1 MREYR
6 HDALVVD
13 VTDTITL
20 GREVE
25 REHELEAH
33 ATMPTH
39 RLDVESV
46 AEGLLELLESRGVR
60 CFFGGGAGTDF
71 PPVIEAF
78 AKRQAL
84 GRSGGLRPITV
95 AHEITAV
102 AMAHGYA
109 MVTGQPQAVM
119 VHTLPGTANA
129 LGGVINASR
138 ARVPML
144 VLAGRT
150 AITER
155 GLPASRSQ
163 GIHWAQE
170 SFDQGGLVRE
180 FVKWDYELRRGD
192 QLETVVDRALA
203 IACSPPAG
211 PVYLTLPVDVI
222 GAPLPPLTVG
232 TSARLRPSR
241 PSQPAPDALREAAQT
256 LAAAIN
262 PLAIASSLGRDP
274 AAPEAL
280 VQLADRLG
288 LPVVETWP
296 THLNFPRDHPLH
308 QGFDAGALVGEA
320 DVVLAIE
327 SDTPWF
333 PAHAEPARDAVVI
346 QVDDDPLYTTYPIRG
361 FATDVGLAGHAGST
375 LRALAAELDRLP
387 LDESAIAARRRRWA
401 AAHAEQRAAWRTAG
415 EAARDTTP
423 LDYAWISKCLG
434 DVLDA
439 GDVVVTEI
447 VLDPAQAC
455 FTHPGTYFNH
465 SHAAVLGWGPGAALG
480 AKLANPDRTVVC
492 AVGDGSHVFGVPT
505 ATHHTA
511 RACDLPVLFVV
522 YNNAGWER
530 TRLATRAHAPEG
542 WAVRNPPMPLCE
554 LAPAPAYAAICEAN
568 GGYGERVDDPARMPA
583 ALARALDVVRRE
595 RRQALLDV
603 IAR

>member
-1 MREYR
+1 MDGAASAPRP
-6 HDALVVD
+6 
-13 VTDTITL
+13 
-20 GREVE
+20 
-25 REHELEAH
+25 LEAD
-33 ATMPTH
+33 ATRSMR

-78 AKRQAL
+78 ARRQAL
-84 GRSGGLRPITV
+84 GRSGRLRPITV

-109 MVTGQPQAVM
+109 MVTGEPQAVM

-129 LGGVINASR
+129 LGGVINAAR

-144 VLAGRT
+144 LLAGRT

-155 GLPASRSQ
+155 GLPDSRSLS
-163 GIHWAQE
+163 IHWAQE

-203 IACSPPAG
+203 VACSPPAG

-222 GAPLPPLTVG
+222 GAPMPPLTVG
-232 TSARLRPSR
+232 ASARLRPSS
-241 PSQPAPDALREAAQT
+241 PSLPVPAALRRAAET
-256 LAAAIN
+256 LAGAAN
-262 PLAIASSLGRDP
+262 PLAITSSLGRDP

-280 VQLADRLG
+280 VRLADRLG
-288 LPVVETWP
+288 LPVAETWP
-296 THLNFPRDHPLH
+296 THLNFPRDHPMH

-320 DVVLAIE
+320 DVVLAVE

-333 PAHAEPARDAVVI
+333 PARAEPPRDAVVI
-346 QVDDDPLYTTYPIRG
+346 QIDDDPLYASYPIRG
-361 FATDVGLAGHAGST
+361 FPTDVGLAGDAGST
-375 LRALAAELDRLP
+375 LRALAAELERLP
-387 LDESAIAARRRRWA
+387 LDEPAIAARRRRWA
-401 AAHAEQRAAWRTAG
+401 EAHERRREAWRAAG
-415 EAARDTTP
+415 EAAQDTTP

-434 DVLDA
+434 DVLDSR
-439 GDVVVTEI
+439 DIVVTEI
-447 VLDPAQAC
+447 VLDPTQAC
-455 FTHPGTYFNH
+455 FTRPGTFFNH
-465 SHAAVLGWGPGAALG
+465 AHSAVLGWGPGAALG
-480 AKLANPDRTVVC
+480 AKIAHPDRTVVC

-505 ATHHTA
+505 STHHTA

-522 YNNAGWER
+522 CNNAGWER
-530 TRLATRAHAPEG
+530 TRQATLAHAPEG
-542 WAVRNPPMPLCE
+542 WAARNPSMPLCD
-554 LAPAPAYAAICEAN
+554 LAPPPAYDRICEAN
-568 GGYGERVDDPARMPA
+568 GGYGERVDDPAELPA
-583 ALARALDVVRRE
+583 ALARALDVMRRE

>member
-1 MREYR
+1 MSTRR
-6 HDALVVD
+6 
-13 VTDTITL
+13 
-20 GREVE
+20 
-25 REHELEAH
+25 LE
-33 ATMPTH
+33 
-39 RLDVESV
+39 VESV

-71 PPVIEAF
+71 PPIIEAF
-78 AKRQAL
+78 ARRQAL

-129 LGGVINASR
+129 LGGLINASR

-144 VLAGRT
+144 LLAGRT

-155 GLPASRSQ
+155 GLPTSRSL

-170 SFDQGGLVRE
+170 SFDQGSLVRE

-222 GAPLPPLTVG
+222 GSPLSPLTVG
-232 TSARLRPSR
+232 ASARLRPSC
-241 PSQPAPDALREAAQT
+241 PSQPAPEALRRAAET
-256 LAAAIN
+256 LGGATN
-262 PLAIASSLGRDP
+262 PLAITSSLGRDP

-296 THLNFPRDHPLH
+296 AHLNFPRDHPLH
-308 QGFDAGALVGEA
+308 QGFDTGALIGEA

-327 SDTPWF
+327 SDVPWF
-333 PAHAEPARDAVVI
+333 PAHADPRRDAVVI

-361 FATDVGLAGHAGST
+361 FATDIGLAGHAGST

-387 LDESAIAARRRRWA
+387 LDESTIAARRRRWT
-401 AAHAEQRAAWRTAG
+401 AAHEQRREAWRAAG
-415 EAARDTTP
+415 DAARDTTP

-439 GDVVVTEI
+439 RDIVVTEI

-455 FTHPGTYFNH
+455 FTRPGTYFSH
-465 SHAAVLGWGPGAALG
+465 SPAGVLGWSPGAALG
-480 AKLANPDRTVVC
+480 AKLAQPDRTVVC

-511 RACDLPVLFVV
+511 RALDLPVLFVV

-542 WAVRNPPMPLCE
+542 WAARNPSMPLCE
-554 LAPAPAYAAICEAN
+554 LAPPPAYDTICAAN
-568 GGYGERVDDPARMPA
+568 GGYGERVDDPAGLPA
-583 ALARALDVVRRE
+583 ALARGLDVVRHE

>member
-1 MREYR
+1 MDGAASAPRPLEM
-6 HDALVVD
+6 DA
-13 VTDTITL
+13 TRST
-20 GREVE
+20 R
-25 REHELEAH
+25 
-33 ATMPTH
+33 
-39 RLDVESV
+39 RLDVGSV

-78 AKRQAL
+78 ARRQAL
-84 GRSGGLRPITV
+84 GRSGRLRPITV

-109 MVTGQPQAVM
+109 MVTGEPQAVM

-129 LGGVINASR
+129 LGGVINAAR

-144 VLAGRT
+144 LLAGRT

-155 GLPASRSQ
+155 GLPDSRSLS
-163 GIHWAQE
+163 IHWAQE
-170 SFDQGGLVRE
+170 SFDQGSLVRE

-192 QLETVVDRALA
+192 QLETVIDRALA
-203 IACSPPAG
+203 VACSPPAG

-222 GAPLPPLTVG
+222 GAPMPPLTVG
-232 TSARLRPSR
+232 ASARLRPSS
-241 PSQPAPDALREAAQT
+241 PSLPVPAALRRAAET
-256 LAAAIN
+256 LAGAAN
-262 PLAIASSLGRDP
+262 PLAITSSLGRDP

-280 VQLADRLG
+280 VHLADRLG
-288 LPVVETWP
+288 LPVAETWP
-296 THLNFPRDHPLH
+296 THLNFPRDHPMH

-320 DVVLAIE
+320 DVVVALE

-333 PAHAEPARDAVVI
+333 PARAEPPSGAVVI
-346 QVDDDPLYTTYPIRG
+346 QVDDDPLYATYPIRG
-361 FATDVGLAGHAGST
+361 FPTDIGLAGDAAST
-375 LRALAAELDRLP
+375 LRALAAELERLP
-387 LDESAIAARRRRWA
+387 LDQPAIAARRRRWA
-401 AAHAEQRAAWRTAG
+401 GAHERRREAWRAAG
-415 EAARDTTP
+415 EAARDATP

-439 GDVVVTEI
+439 RGIVVTEI
-447 VLDPAQAC
+447 VLDPTQAC
-455 FTHPGTYFNH
+455 FTRPGTFFNH
-465 SHAAVLGWGPGAALG
+465 AHSAVLGWGPGAALG
-480 AKLANPDRTVVC
+480 AKIAHPDRTVVC

-505 ATHHTA
+505 STHHTA

-522 YNNAGWER
+522 CNNAGWER
-530 TRLATRAHAPEG
+530 TRQATLEHAPEG
-542 WAVRNPPMPLCE
+542 WAVRQPSMPLCD
-554 LAPAPAYAAICEAN
+554 LAPPPAYDAICEAN
-568 GGYGERVDDPARMPA
+568 GGYGERVDDPAELPA

>member
-1 MREYR
+1 MSTRRLE
-6 HDALVVD
+6 VD
-13 VTDTITL
+13 
-20 GREVE
+20 
-25 REHELEAH
+25 
-33 ATMPTH
+33 
-39 RLDVESV
+39 SV

-109 MVTGQPQAVM
+109 MVTGEPQAVM

-129 LGGVINASR
+129 LGGLINASR

-144 VLAGRT
+144 LLAGRT

-155 GLPASRSQ
+155 GLPISRSQ

-170 SFDQGGLVRE
+170 SFDQGSLVRE

-222 GAPLPPLTVG
+222 GAPLSPLTVG
-232 TSARLRPSR
+232 ASARLRPSR
-241 PSQPAPDALREAAQT
+241 ASQPAPAALREAAQT
-256 LAAAIN
+256 LAGATN
-262 PLAIASSLGRDP
+262 PLAITSSLGRDP

-308 QGFDAGALVGEA
+308 QGFDPGALVGEA

-327 SDTPWF
+327 SDNPWF
-333 PAHAEPARDAVVI
+333 PAHAEPSGDAVVI
-346 QVDDDPLYTTYPIRG
+346 QVDDDPLYATYPIRG
-361 FATDVGLAGHAGST
+361 FATDIGLAGHAGST
-375 LRALAAELDRLP
+375 LRALAAELDRLA
-387 LDESAIAARRRRWA
+387 LDESATAARRRRWA
-401 AAHAEQRAAWRTAG
+401 AAHERQRAAWRAAG
-415 EAARDTTP
+415 DAARNTRP

-439 GDVVVTEI
+439 GDIVVTEI

-455 FTHPGTYFNH
+455 FTRPGTYFNH

-480 AKLANPDRTVVC
+480 ARLAHPDRTVVC

-542 WAVRNPPMPLCE
+542 WAARNPPMPLCE
-554 LAPAPAYAAICEAN
+554 LAPPPAYDAICEAN
-568 GGYGERVDDPARMPA
+568 GGYGERVNDPAALPA

>member
-1 MREYR
+1 MRVGPAADPHE
-6 HDALVVD
+6 A
-13 VTDTITL
+13 DT
-20 GREVE
+20 
-25 REHELEAH
+25 
-33 ATMPTH
+33 TMSTR
-39 RLDVESV
+39 RLDVEIV

-109 MVTGQPQAVM
+109 MVTGEPQAVM

-129 LGGVINASR
+129 VGGVINAAR

-144 VLAGRT
+144 LLAGRT

-155 GLPASRSQ
+155 GLPTSRSQ

-170 SFDQGGLVRE
+170 SFDQAGLLRE

-211 PVYLTLPVDVI
+211 PVYLTLPLDVI
-222 GAPLPPLTVG
+222 GAPMPPLTV
-232 TSARLRPSR
+232 SASPRLRPSCPSR
-241 PSQPAPDALREAAQT
+241 PVPAALRRAAET
-256 LAAAIN
+256 LAGAAN
-262 PLAIASSLGRDP
+262 PLAITSSLGRDP
-274 AAPEAL
+274 TAPEAL
-280 VQLADRLG
+280 VDLADRLG
-288 LPVVETWP
+288 LPVAETWP
-296 THLNFPRDHPLH
+296 THLNFPRDHPMH
-308 QGFDAGALVGEA
+308 QGFDAGTLVGEA
-320 DVVLAIE
+320 DVIVAIE

-333 PAHAEPARDAVVI
+333 PALAEPPPGAVVI
-346 QVDDDPLYTTYPIRG
+346 QIDDDPLYATYPIRG
-361 FATDVGLAGHAGST
+361 FATDIGLAGHAGST

-387 LDESAIAARRRRWA
+387 LDKSAFAARRRRWA
-401 AAHAEQRAAWRTAG
+401 AAHGRRREAWRRAG
-415 EAARDTTP
+415 DAARDATP

-434 DVLDA
+434 DVLDPR
-439 GDVVVTEI
+439 DVVVTEI
-447 VLDPAQAC
+447 VLDPTQAC
-455 FTHPGTYFNH
+455 LTRPGTFFNH
-465 SHAAVLGWGPGAALG
+465 AHSAVLGWGPGAALG
-480 AKLANPDRTVVC
+480 ARLAHPDRTVVC

-505 ATHHTA
+505 ATHLTA
-511 RACDLPVLFVV
+511 RACDLPVLFVIC
-522 YNNAGWER
+522 NNAGWER
-530 TRLATRAHAPEG
+530 TRRATLGYAPDG
-542 WAVRNPPMPLCE
+542 WAARSPSMPLCD
-554 LAPAPAYAAICEAN
+554 LAPPPAYDAICEAG
-568 GGYGERVDDPARMPA
+568 GGYGERVDDPAQLPA
-583 ALARALDVVRRE
+583 ALARALDVVRRQ

>member
-1 MREYR
+1 MSTR
-6 HDALVVD
+6 
-13 VTDTITL
+13 
-20 GREVE
+20 
-25 REHELEAH
+25 
-33 ATMPTH
+33 

-46 AEGLLELLESRGVR
+46 AEALLDLLESRGVR

-71 PPVIEAF
+71 PAVIEAF
-78 AKRQAL
+78 ARRQAL

-109 MVTGQPQAVM
+109 MTTGEPQAVM

-129 LGGVINASR
+129 VGGVINAAR
-138 ARVPML
+138 GRVPML

-155 GLPASRSQ
+155 GLPTSRNQ
-163 GIHWAQE
+163 VIHWAQE

-222 GAPLPPLTVG
+222 GAPMSPLTVG
-232 TSARLRPSR
+232 ASARLRPSR
-241 PSQPAPDALREAAQT
+241 PSQPAPAALRQAAET
-256 LAAAIN
+256 LAGASN
-262 PLAIASSLGRDP
+262 PLAITSSLGRDP

-288 LPVVETWP
+288 LPVAETWP
-296 THLNFPRDHPLH
+296 THLNFPHDHPLH

-320 DVVLAIE
+320 DVIVVIE

-333 PAHAEPARDAVVI
+333 PAQAEPPRDAVVI

-361 FATDVGLAGHAGST
+361 FATDIGLAGHAGST
-375 LRALAAELDRLP
+375 LRALAAELDRLS
-387 LDESAIAARRRRWA
+387 LDKSALAARHRRWA
-401 AAHAEQRAAWRTAG
+401 AAHAERREACRKAG

-423 LDYAWISKCLG
+423 PDYTWISKCLA
-434 DVLDA
+434 DA
-439 GDVVVTEI
+439 LEVDDIVVTEI

-455 FTHPGTYFNH
+455 FTRPGTYFSQAH
-465 SHAAVLGWGPGAALG
+465 SGVLGWSGGAALG
-480 AKLANPDRTVVC
+480 ARLAHPDRTVVC

-511 RACDLPVLFVV
+511 CALDLPVLFVV
-522 YNNAGWER
+522 CNNAGWER

-542 WAVRNPPMPLCE
+542 WAARNPSIPLCE
-554 LAPAPAYAAICEAN
+554 LAPSPAYDAICEAS
-568 GGYGERVDDPARMPA
+568 GGYGERVDDPARLPA

-595 RRQALLDV
+595 KRQALLDV

>member
-1 MREYR
+1 MSTR
-6 HDALVVD
+6 
-13 VTDTITL
+13 
-20 GREVE
+20 
-25 REHELEAH
+25 
-33 ATMPTH
+33 

-46 AEGLLELLESRGVR
+46 AEALIELLESRGVR

-71 PPVIEAF
+71 PAIIEAF

-109 MVTGQPQAVM
+109 MTTGEPQAVM

-129 LGGVINASR
+129 VGGVINAAR
-138 ARVPML
+138 GRVPML

-150 AITER
+150 AITEL
-155 GLPASRSQ
+155 GLPTSRNQ
-163 GIHWAQE
+163 VIHWAQE
-170 SFDQGGLVRE
+170 SFDQGALVRE

-203 IACSPPAG
+203 IACDPPAG

-222 GAPLPPLTVG
+222 GAPMSPLTVG
-232 TSARLRPSR
+232 ASARLRPSR
-241 PSQPAPDALREAAQT
+241 PSQPAPEALRQTAQT
-256 LAAAIN
+256 LAAATN
-262 PLAIASSLGRDP
+262 PLAITSSLGRDP

-280 VQLADRLG
+280 IQLANRVG

-296 THLNFPRDHPLH
+296 THFNFPRDHPLH
-308 QGFDAGALVGEA
+308 QGFDAGALVAEA
-320 DVVLAIE
+320 DVIVVIE

-333 PAHAEPARDAVVI
+333 PAQAEPLRDAVVI
-346 QVDDDPLYTTYPIRG
+346 QVDDDPLYSTYPIRG
-361 FATDVGLAGHAGST
+361 FATDIGLAGHAGST
-375 LRALAAELDRLP
+375 LRALAAELDRLS
-387 LDESAIAARRRRWA
+387 LDELGIAARRRRWA
-401 AAHAEQRAAWRTAG
+401 AAHEQRRHESQTAG
-415 EAARDTTP
+415 DTVRDSTP

-434 DVLDA
+434 DALEPD
-439 GDVVVTEI
+439 DIVVTEI

-455 FTHPGTYFNH
+455 FTRPGTYFSQAH
-465 SHAAVLGWGPGAALG
+465 SGVLGWSGGAALG
-480 AKLANPDRTVVC
+480 AKLAHPDRTVVC

-511 RACDLPVLFVV
+511 RALDLPVLFVV

-530 TRLATRAHAPEG
+530 TRLSTRAHVPEG
-542 WAVRNPPMPLCE
+542 WAAPNRSMPLCE
-554 LAPAPAYAAICEAN
+554 LAPSPAYDAICEAN
-568 GGYGERVDDPARMPA
+568 GGYGERVDDPFPLPD

-595 RRQALLDV
+595 RRQALLNV

>member
-25 REHELEAH
+25 WDHELEAH
-33 ATMPTH
+33 ATMPTD

-46 AEGLLELLESRGVR
+46 AEGLLDLLESRGVR

-333 PAHAEPARDAVVI
+333 PAHAEPSDDAVVM
-346 QVDDDPLYTTYPIRG
+346 QVDDDPLYATYPIRG
-361 FATDVGLAGHAGST
+361 FATDIGLAGHAGST

-387 LDESAIAARRRRWA
+387 LDESAIAARRRRWE

-568 GGYGERVDDPARMPA
+568 GGYGERVDDPARLPA

>member
-1 MREYR
+1 MDGAASVPRPIEA
-6 HDALVVD
+6 DA
-13 VTDTITL
+13 TRST
-20 GREVE
+20 R
-25 REHELEAH
+25 
-33 ATMPTH
+33 

-78 AKRQAL
+78 ARRQAL
-84 GRSGGLRPITV
+84 GRSGRLRPITV

-109 MVTGQPQAVM
+109 MVTGEPQAVM

-129 LGGVINASR
+129 LGGVVNAAR

-144 VLAGRT
+144 LLAGRT

-155 GLPASRSQ
+155 GLPDSRSLS
-163 GIHWAQE
+163 IHWAQE

-192 QLETVVDRALA
+192 QLETVIDRALA

-222 GAPLPPLTVG
+222 GAPMPPLTIG
-232 TSARLRPSR
+232 ASPRLRPSR
-241 PSQPAPDALREAAQT
+241 PSQPTPAALREAAGT
-256 LAAAIN
+256 LAGAAN
-262 PLAIASSLGRDP
+262 PLAITSSLGRDP
-274 AAPEAL
+274 SAPEAL
-280 VQLADRLG
+280 VHLADRLG

-296 THLNFPRDHPLH
+296 THLNFPRDHPMH
-308 QGFDAGALVGEA
+308 QGFDAGTLVGEA
-320 DVVLAIE
+320 DVVLAVE

-333 PAHAEPARDAVVI
+333 PARAEPPRDAVVI
-346 QVDDDPLYTTYPIRG
+346 QVDDDPLYAAYPIRG
-361 FATDVGLAGHAGST
+361 FPSDIGLAGDAAST
-375 LRALAAELDRLP
+375 LRALAAVLERLP
-387 LDESAIAARRRRWA
+387 LDKPAIAARRRRWA
-401 AAHAEQRAAWRTAG
+401 EAHERRREAWRAAG
-415 EAARDTTP
+415 EAARGTTP
-423 LDYAWISKCLG
+423 LDYAWISRCLG
-434 DVLDA
+434 DVLDSE
-439 GDVVVTEI
+439 DIVITEI
-447 VLDPAQAC
+447 VLDPTQARS
-455 FTHPGTYFNH
+455 TRPGTFFNH
-465 SHAAVLGWGPGAALG
+465 AHSAVLGWGPGAALG
-480 AKLANPDRTVVC
+480 AKMAHPDRTVVC

-505 ATHHTA
+505 STHHTA

-522 YNNAGWER
+522 YDNAGWER
-530 TRLATRAHAPEG
+530 TRQATLEHAPDG
-542 WAVRNPPMPLCE
+542 WAARNPSMPLCD
-554 LAPAPAYAAICEAN
+554 LAPSPAYDRICEAN
-568 GGYGERVDDPARMPA
+568 GGYGERVDDPAELPA

>member
-1 MREYR
+1 
-6 HDALVVD
+6 
-13 VTDTITL
+13 
-20 GREVE
+20 
-25 REHELEAH
+25 
-33 ATMPTH
+33 
-39 RLDVESV
+39 
-46 AEGLLELLESRGVR
+46 
-60 CFFGGGAGTDF
+60 
-71 PPVIEAF
+71 
-78 AKRQAL
+78 
-84 GRSGGLRPITV
+84 
-95 AHEITAV
+95 
-102 AMAHGYA
+102 MAHGYA
-109 MVTGQPQAVM
+109 MVTGHPQAVM

-144 VLAGRT
+144 LLAGRT
-150 AITER
+150 AVTER
-155 GLPASRSQ
+155 GLPTSRNQ

-180 FVKWDYELRRGD
+180 FVKWDYERRRGD

-211 PVYLTLPVDVI
+211 PVYLLPVDVI
-222 GAPLPPLTVG
+222 GAPMSPLTVG
-232 TSARLRPSR
+232 ASARLRPSC
-241 PSQPAPDALREAAQT
+241 PSQPVPAALRQAAQT
-256 LAAAIN
+256 LAGATN
-262 PLAIASSLGRDP
+262 PLAITSSLGRDP

-288 LPVVETWP
+288 LPVAETWP

-308 QGFDAGALVGEA
+308 QGFDSGALVGEA

-333 PAHAEPARDAVVI
+333 PAHAEPPRDAVVI
-346 QVDDDPLYTTYPIRG
+346 QIDDDPLYTTYPIRG
-361 FATDVGLAGHAGST
+361 FATDIGLAGHAGST

-401 AAHAEQRAAWRTAG
+401 AAHGRRRKAWRTAG
-415 EAARDTTP
+415 AAARETTP

-434 DVLDA
+434 DALDA
-439 GDVVVTEI
+439 PDIVVTEI

-455 FTHPGTYFNH
+455 FTLPGTYFNH
-465 SHAAVLGWGPGAALG
+465 AHSAVLGWGPGAALG
-480 AKLANPDRTVVC
+480 ARLAHPDRTVVC

-530 TRLATRAHAPEG
+530 TRRATLDYAPEG
-542 WAVRNPPMPLCE
+542 WAARNPSMPLCE
-554 LAPAPAYAAICEAN
+554 LAPPPAYAAICEAN
-568 GGYGERVDDPARMPA
+568 GGYGERVDDPARLPPRWRGRSTWCGA
-583 ALARALDVVRRE
+583 SGGRRCST
-595 RRQALLDV
+595 
-603 IAR
+603 

>member
-1 MREYR
+1 MS
-6 HDALVVD
+6 
-13 VTDTITL
+13 TQ
-20 GREVE
+20 
-25 REHELEAH
+25 
-33 ATMPTH
+33 

-46 AEGLLELLESRGVR
+46 AEGLLDLLESRGIR

-109 MVTGQPQAVM
+109 MATGEPQAVM

-129 LGGVINASR
+129 LGGVINAAR
-138 ARVPML
+138 ARIPML
-144 VLAGRT
+144 LLAGRT

-155 GLPASRSQ
+155 GLPTSRSQ

-170 SFDQGGLVRE
+170 SFDQAGLLRE

-222 GAPLPPLTVG
+222 GAPLPPLTV
-232 TSARLRPSR
+232 SASPRLRPSC
-241 PSQPAPDALREAAQT
+241 PSQPAPAALRRAAET
-256 LAAAIN
+256 LAGAAN
-262 PLAIASSLGRDP
+262 PLAITSSLGRDP

-280 VQLADRLG
+280 VELADRLG
-288 LPVVETWP
+288 LPVAETWP
-296 THLNFPRDHPLH
+296 THFNFPRDHPMH
-308 QGFDAGALVGEA
+308 QGFDAGALVDDV

-333 PAHAEPARDAVVI
+333 PTRAEPPRDAVVI
-346 QVDDDPLYTTYPIRG
+346 QVDDDPLYATYPIRG
-361 FATDVGLAGHAGST
+361 FATDIGLAGHAGTT
-375 LRALAAELDRLP
+375 LRALAAELERLP
-387 LDESAIAARRRRWA
+387 LAGPTVAGRRRRWA
-401 AAHAEQRAAWRTAG
+401 AVHGRRREAWRTAG
-415 EAARDTTP
+415 AAARGATP

-434 DVLDA
+434 DALDPR
-439 GDVVVTEI
+439 DIVVTEI
-447 VLDPAQAC
+447 VLDLTQVC
-455 FTHPGTYFNH
+455 LTRPGTFFNH
-465 SHAAVLGWGPGAALG
+465 AHSGVLGWGPGAALG
-480 AKLANPDRTVVC
+480 AKIAHPDCTVVC
-492 AVGDGSHVFGVPT
+492 AVGDGAHVFGVPT
-505 ATHHTA
+505 STHLTA

-522 YNNAGWER
+522 YNSAGWER
-530 TRLATRAHAPEG
+530 TRRATLEHAPEG
-542 WAVRNPPMPLCE
+542 WAARNPSMPLCD
-554 LAPAPAYAAICEAN
+554 LTPPPAYDAICEAN
-568 GGYGERVDDPARMPA
+568 GGYGERVEDPAQLPA

-603 IAR
+603 TAR